1 MPGYY
6 QVLLLE
12 NAGLLSIAWI
22 KKCQAVV
29 KRWFQK
35 MAGNHKMLELENAR
49 LLSVLVLENTD
60 YYQVQALEIDRL
72 LSSAGMIK

>member
-22 KKCQAVV
+22 EKCQAVV